1 MRDVSSSSESDRAAP
16 GAPGRDVVASARP
29 RPGWSQAMTG
39 RTTSAGAPACNLKP
53 SPLEAILAILQTA
66 IAGPG
71 TRP

>member
-1 MRDVSSSSESDRAAP
+1 MHCVSSAYESDRAAP
-16 GAPGRDVVASARP
+16 SAPGRDVVASAGP
-29 RPGWSQAMTG
+29 CPGSSQGMTG

-53 SPLEAILAILQTA
+53 FPLEAILAILQTA